1 MAAVVRF
8 LAGLVALVVV
18 CAEPARAD
26 WLWFDDSQPGT
37 LRIEANGFTLAP
49 LVIAAGGTDHVLTD
63 DTYNDRDLLLPGA
76 RQVRFAGTFSLH
88 NSAAA
93 TFSMAEFFLPS
104 AGGTVPGA
112 ELVID
117 GVPEG
122 GGERVSG
129 GFIGI
134 GDPAL
139 PYAVP
144 AGARAIVV
152 DPDGTFPF
160 STQNLSMLVSLANDP
175 APVSEPAGLG
185 VLGLGLFGLW
195 VARRPNGRIAKFL
208 I

>member
-1 MAAVVRF
+1 MRF
-8 LAGLVALVVV
+8 FAGLVAAVIV
-18 CAEPARAD
+18 CAGPARAD

-37 LRIEANGFTLAP
+37 LRIEANGFTRAP
-49 LVIAAGGTDHVLTD
+49 LVIEAGGTDHVLTD
-63 DTYNDRDLLLPGA
+63 DTYNDRDLLLPGTT
-76 RQVRFAGTFSLH
+76 QVRFAGTFSLY

-93 TFSMAEFFLPS
+93 TFSLTEFFLPS

-122 GGERVSG
+122 GGEHISG

-134 GDPAL
+134 GDPVL
-139 PYAVP
+139 PEAVP

-152 DPDGTFPF
+152 NRDGTFPF
-160 STQNLSMLVSLANDP
+160 STENLSMLVSLSADP
-175 APVSEPAGLG
+175 ARIAEPMGLD

-195 VARRPNGRIAKFL
+195 AARGAASECEKWV
-208 I
+208 